1 MKPLLLMVTG
11 PVPPL
16 AELPFWKTRESETLK
31 VCVLVE
37 LLTIPNGAFSNR
49 IESEVQ
55 LTRVL
60 AICEDSADRIPCPFQ
75 TAPEK
80 TGRHVR
86 TSILPYSHGSAA
98 TCNEP
103 QRVLSR
109 DRDGQFRISEGVP
122 VWQHFRAGRP
132 GMFPKSLLTTTAGR
146 RFNPRFALSYL
157 PATFP
162 LRSTPNP
169 HPCPSR

>member
-1 MKPLLLMVTG
+1 MRHPAFDFRVDH
-11 PVPPL
+11 
-16 AELPFWKTRESETLK
+16 
-31 VCVLVE
+31 
-37 LLTIPNGAFSNR
+37 GALSNR

-55 LTRVL
+55 HAVL
-60 AICEDSADRIPCPFQ
+60 AICEDSLTGFHALFKPPLR
-75 TAPEK
+75 K

-122 VWQHFRAGRP
+122 FGNIFGPASPESSKKAFSERRL
-132 GMFPKSLLTTTAGR
+132 SLDC
-146 RFNPRFALSYL
+146 ALCAWML
-157 PATFP
+157 
-162 LRSTPNP
+162 
-169 HPCPSR
+169 